1 MPSRVTTRGTR
12 IDLSHDLSSR
22 RASFGSARRDPPT
35 RRRTPRTPS
44 RPNVLGVAGLLAV
57 AMACA
62 APAFASEVPTPEMLR
77 VLEPQAAGPRITT
90 FLSYQL
96 ERAWAF
102 DEARQKAF
110 AQVETEADLVSLQA
124 EIRRKLLAVIGGLP
138 GEKTPLNAR
147 VTGTIPMDGYR
158 IEKLVFESLP
168 GIHVTAL
175 VYVPDGPPARKPAVL
190 VACGHSAVGKAY
202 VAYQEIAGRLARR
215 GHVVLCWDPVGQ
227 GERSQ
232 FWDAARGRSRY
243 NLVCGEHAVL
253 GNFATIAGTSLV
265 RYMVWDGMRA
275 VDYLLT
281 RPDVD
286 GGRLAI
292 TGTSGGGFQSTY
304 IGALDTRISVLLP
317 SCFPTALP
325 MRMANRIFEDPDS
338 DPEQDPPGLVSEGID
353 HPGLLL
359 LAYPRPLH
367 VSAAVLDFFPI
378 EGTRKTMREVAALY
392 RRFGHGDRVATS
404 EGYHKHQYSAE
415 NQAKAFAFLDRAFG
429 QPVRPTLGAV
439 KTLEPEAL
447 LCTRSGQVRVDLG
460 GRSLLEVIRDDTRA
474 QRRGLPRSLSELY
487 RGAGYPGIRDWPVV
501 AFAGTAPRDAIAW
514 ETAGSDRAGT
524 AVLDRYRLHHSGGLV
539 VPLVHV
545 RRAGAPRG
553 NVLLRL
559 GLGGKIQPAD
569 WKEVESLLADG
580 HEVVSFDPRALGE
593 TRLRYRA
600 TSIDDPA
607 LAPADEE
614 AAYASPLS
622 GVLANHVYNAQLL
635 GRPYLLQMIE
645 DTEIVARFARAR
657 LEARE
662 VAIEAPGDA
671 RLLARAVAAALP
683 DVALVVPTAPEAA
696 FSWAEAVETLRETWP
711 IHYLVPGGASL
722 RLDGPGGATP

>member
-1 MPSRVTTRGTR
+1 MGDSR
-12 IDLSHDLSSR
+12 L
-22 RASFGSARRDPPT
+22 
-35 RRRTPRTPS
+35 
-44 RPNVLGVAGLLAV
+44 GLLLAGAV
-57 AMACA
+57 TCA
-62 APAFASEVPTPEMLR
+62 APVRAAEVPTPEMLR
-77 VLEPQAAGPRITT
+77 VLEPQPEGPRITP

-96 ERAWAF
+96 DRAWAF
-102 DEARQKAF
+102 DAARQEAF
-110 AQVETEADLVSLQA
+110 ARVKTEADLVALQS
-124 EIRRKLLAVIGGLP
+124 EIRRKVLDVIGGLP
-138 GEKTPLNAR
+138 EERTPLNAR

-175 VYVPDGPPARKPAVL
+175 VYVPDAPAGKEPAVL
-190 VACGHSAVGKAY
+190 LACGHSPDGKAHPG
-202 VAYQEIAGRLARR
+202 YQEIAARLARR
-215 GHVVLCWDPVGQ
+215 GYVVLCWDPVGQ

-232 FWDAARGRSRY
+232 FWDRARGRSRY

-265 RYMVWDGMRA
+265 RYMAWDGIRA

-286 GGRLAI
+286 GNRLAI
-292 TGTSGGGFQSTY
+292 TGTSGGGFQALY
-304 IGALDTRISVLLP
+304 VGVLDPRIGAILP

-338 DPEQDPPGLVSEGID
+338 DPEQDPPGLVSAGID

-378 EGTRKTMREVAALY
+378 EGTRQSMREVGAFY
-392 RRFGHGDRVATS
+392 RRFGHADRVALS

-429 QPVRPTLGAV
+429 QPVGAGLAEV
-439 KTLEPEAL
+439 RTLEPERL
-447 LCTRSGQVRVDLG
+447 RCTPSGQVREDLG
-460 GRSLLEVIRDDTRA
+460 GRSLLEVIRDDLRVRKGGA
-474 QRRGLPRSLSELY
+474 PRPIAELY
-487 RGAGYPGIRDWPVV
+487 HGPGYPGIRAWPVV
-501 AFAGTAPRDAIAW
+501 AYAGTAPRDAIAW
-514 ETAGSDRAGT
+514 EAVGGDRVGT
-524 AVLDRYRLHHSGGLV
+524 AVIDRYRLHHGGGLV
-539 VPLVHV
+539 IPLVHV
-545 RRAGAPRG
+545 HRAGAPGG
-553 NVLLRL
+553 NVLVRL
-559 GLGGKIQPAD
+559 SLEGKIHPGD
-569 WKEVESLLADG
+569 WAEVQSRLADG
-580 HEVVSFDPRALGE
+580 HEVVSFDPRGLGE
-593 TRLRYRA
+593 TRMRYKA
-600 TSIDDPA
+600 ASIDDPT

-635 GRPYLLQMIE
+635 GRPYLFDMIE
-645 DTEIVARFARAR
+645 DVEVAVRFARAR
-657 LEARE
+657 LGARE
-662 VAIEAPGDA
+662 VAIDAPGDA

-683 DVALVVPTAPEAA
+683 DVALVVPRGAETS
-696 FSWAEAVETLRETWP
+696 FSWAEAVESLRETWP

-722 RLDGPGGATP
+722 RLGGPIGGTPAP

>member
-1 MPSRVTTRGTR
+1 MT
-12 IDLSHDLSSR
+12 
-22 RASFGSARRDPPT
+22 
-35 RRRTPRTPS
+35 
-44 RPNVLGVAGLLAV
+44 GLFAAV
-57 AMACA
+57 MACV
-62 APAFASEVPTPEMLR
+62 APALAAEVPTPEMLR
-77 VLEPQAAGPRITT
+77 VLGPQPEGPRITPL
-90 FLSYQL
+90 LSYQL

-102 DEARQKAF
+102 DATRQKAF
-110 AQVETEADLVSLQA
+110 ARVRTEADLVALQS
-124 EIRRKLLAVIGGLP
+124 EIRRKVLDVIGGLP
-138 GEKTPLNAR
+138 AEKTPLNAR
-147 VTGTIPMDGYR
+147 VTGTIRMDGYR

-175 VYVPDGPPARKPAVL
+175 VYVPDAPAGRNPAVL
-190 VACGHSAVGKAY
+190 LACGHSSVGKAY
-202 VAYQEIAGRLARR
+202 PAYQEIAARLVRR
-215 GHVVLCWDPVGQ
+215 GYVVVCWDPVGQ

-232 FWDAARGRSRY
+232 FWDRARGRSRY

-253 GNFATIAGTSLV
+253 GNLATIAGTSLV
-265 RYMVWDGMRA
+265 RTMVWDGIRA

-286 GGRLAI
+286 GNRLAI
-292 TGTSGGGFQSTY
+292 TGTSGGGFQALY
-304 IGALDTRISVLLP
+304 VGVLDPRIGVILP

-392 RRFGHGDRVATS
+392 RRFGHGDRVALS

-415 NQAKAFAFLDRAFG
+415 NQAKAFAFLDHAFG
-429 QPVRPTLGAV
+429 QPVRAGLGEA
-439 KTLEPEAL
+439 KTLAPEAL
-447 LCTRSGQVRVDLG
+447 QCTPSGQVREDLA
-460 GRSLLEVIRDDTRA
+460 GRSLLEVIRDDHRA
-474 QRRGLPRSLSELY
+474 RKGGARRSISEIY
-487 RGAGYPGIRDWPVV
+487 HGPGYPGIQGWPVV
-501 AFAGTAPRDAIAW
+501 AYAGAAPRDAIAW
-514 ETAGSDRAGT
+514 EAAGSDRVGT
-524 AVLDRYRLHHSGGLV
+524 ALIDRYRLHHGGGLV
-539 VPLVHV
+539 IPLVHV

-559 GLGGKIQPAD
+559 DLEGKIRPAD
-569 WKEVESLLADG
+569 WAEVESLLTDG
-580 HEVVSFDPRALGE
+580 HEVVSFDPRGLGE
-593 TRLRYRA
+593 TRLRYKA

-635 GRPYLLQMIE
+635 GRPYLFEMVE
-645 DTEIVARFARAR
+645 DVEVVARFARGR
-657 LEARE
+657 LGAQE

-683 DVALVVPTAPEAA
+683 DVALVVPPGSEAS
-696 FSWAEAVETLRETWP
+696 FSWAEAVEGLRETWP

-722 RLDGPGGATP
+722 RLDGPSGGPSAP